1 MDIGTAINL
10 IGTARNFLGGGS
22 DDGQQEGSSLLEYYK
37 AIKGRD
43 DYQMDDVKTASPLA
57 PPGQAQGIQQID
69 YPSTRQFW
77 DNLLR
82 EYTRK

>member
-10 IGTARNFLGGGS
+10 IGTAKSFLGGGS
-22 DDGQQEGSSLLEYYK
+22 DDGQQKKEKSLLDIY
-37 AIKGRD
+37 
-43 DYQMDDVKTASPLA
+43 DDVKSRSYDMPLTQKELDA
-57 PPGQAQGIQQID
+57 PGQAQGIQQID
-69 YPSTRQFW
+69 YASTRQFW